1 MPVNIVAGQT
11 TTVNISM
18 VAITTG
24 TLSGQVTD
32 SVTGQGIPGVGIAG
46 AQVSPGTSTFTGN
59 TDANG
64 NYSIGNIPAGNY
76 NVAFSKTG
84 YTPATR

>member
-1 MPVNIVAGQT
+1 MSVNIVAGQT
-11 TTVNISM
+11 LNLSVVM

-24 TLSGQVTD
+24 TLNGQVTD
-32 SVTGQGIPGVGIAG
+32 SVTGLGISGVGIAG
-46 AQVSPGTSTFTGN
+46 AQVSPGTNTFTGS

-64 NYSIGNIPAGNY
+64 NYIINNIPAGNY
-76 NVAFSKTG
+76 NVAFSKAG